1 MWRNEETPK
10 KVGSQNTPN
19 VKMHVYFFTNDHTI
33 VKPGR
38 PPSLKKLKMVCWVTF
53 KDLRQVLHVQIAQ

>member
-1 MWRNEETPK
+1 MWSHEETLK
-10 KVGSQNTPN
+10 KVGSQNKPN